1 MADNACL
8 ITVAGS
14 RRRVDVSLPGSL
26 PVAELLWDLV
36 EMLEEPEA
44 AASPPRWALV
54 RVGGRVLDAEQGL
67 AEQGVADGSLLFLRD
82 LASPVQPPAIDDY
95 AEAVALAV
103 EARAG
108 RWTSTVRQW
117 TLVAAAVA
125 SAVLAAA
132 AALGVQDLRVRAAT
146 SFLAA
151 GLLLASGLLSARRL
165 GQRTTGVLLALGA
178 LPLWAVGGAALTQL
192 LGGTG
197 FELAPAI
204 AGFVTVGALLAL
216 PVSEE
221 ARLPAAAAVAG
232 LGFPAGVAAICLSLG
247 ADQLRTAA
255 VLAPLALIAVRQ
267 APGLSVRLAP
277 GLSVRLARLA
287 DSRTASQST
296 LGPRVDTGHVI
307 LAALIIG
314 LAVPLAASCAY
325 LAISGG
331 WYERGLAAAV
341 AIGAATHVRH
351 FRFAVEAAPLALAAL
366 IGLGALEVAALRQ
379 LYADPSL
386 RAAVVGVAVLT
397 ALGLAGAGIAGRRRQ
412 LSPRLRR
419 RLDQL
424 EAVALAG
431 SIPLAAGSLG
441 VYSAVAALAHRLA

>member
-108 RWTSTVRQW
+108 RWTATVRQW

-255 VLAPLALIAVRQ
+255 VLAPLALIA
-267 APGLSVRLAP
+267 VRLAP

>member
-267 APGLSVRLAP
+267 APGLSVRLA
-277 GLSVRLARLA
+277 RLA